1 METTAK
7 KLYEAMFLVD
17 SALAADDWDGIN
29 DTVKKM
35 LEKAEAEI
43 VSIRKW
49 DERKLA
55 YEIRRKPRGTY
66 ILAYFRADG
75 SKISQLER
83 DVVLSEKIMR
93 ALILNADQQT
103 AKDIEKE
110 TPIMLAERHRQEYPK
125 DVAEAAEGP
134 AEAGRDRR
142 RGAEADYDV
151 DRRERPRRR
160 DRFDKEFDS

>member
-17 SALAADDWDGIN
+17 SALAANDWDGIN

-75 SKISQLER
+75 SKIRQLER

-93 ALILNADQQT
+93 ALILNAEQLT

-110 TPIMLAERHRQEYPK
+110 TPTMLAEKHRQEHPQ
-125 DVAEAAEGP
+125 DVAGAAEES
-134 AEAGRDRR
+134 AETGRDKRR
-142 RGAEADYDV
+142 DAETDYDV
-151 DRRERPRRR
+151 DRRERGRRYG
-160 DRFDKEFDS
+160 RFDTES

>member
-1 METTAK
+1 
-7 KLYEAMFLVD
+7 MFLVD

-66 ILAYFRADG
+66 ILAYFKADG

-93 ALILNADQQT
+93 ALILNAEQQT

-110 TPIMLAERHRQEYPK
+110 TPTMLAERHRQEHPQ
-125 DVAEAAEGP
+125 DVAGAAEEP
-134 AEAGRDRR
+134 AETGRDKRR
-142 RGAEADYDV
+142 DAETDYDA
-151 DRRERPRRR
+151 DRRERGRRYG
-160 DRFDKEFDS
+160 RFDTES

>member
-1 METTAK
+1 
-7 KLYEAMFLVD
+7 MFLVD

-29 DTVKKM
+29 DTIKKM

-55 YEIRRKPRGTY
+55 YEICRKPRGTY
-66 ILAYFRADG
+66 ILAYFKADG

-93 ALILNADQQT
+93 ALILNAEQLTD
-103 AKDIEKE
+103 KDIEKE
-110 TPIMLAERHRQEYPK
+110 TPIMFAERHRQEYP
-125 DVAEAAEGP
+125 EAAEQP
-134 AEAGRDRR
+134 AETGRDKRR
-142 RGAEADYDV
+142 DAEPDYDV

-160 DRFDKEFDS
+160 DHFDTEFDS